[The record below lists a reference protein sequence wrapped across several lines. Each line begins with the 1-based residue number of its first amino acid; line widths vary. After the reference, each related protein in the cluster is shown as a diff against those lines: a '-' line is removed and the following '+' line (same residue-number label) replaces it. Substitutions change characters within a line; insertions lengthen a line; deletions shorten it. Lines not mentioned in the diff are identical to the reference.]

1 MALWQIAFDWIPWL
15 TFLVIAIIA
24 IRFNFTVRSE
34 LRQFRSDQMLE
45 LRRHSEQLE
54 RIARALEQ
62 RPPA

>member
-15 TFLVIAIIA
+15 TFLVIAIFA